1 MDRLLF
7 TKISY
12 ASGHGR
18 AHRQKKVTLNGN
30 EIKETIG
37 PEKEEIF
44 ILHSTSIEVV
54 LQLFPKSN
62 HVFII
67 RKLHTPVLSRNK
79 ELLVRLTS
87 EKHFRAR
94 LRNDHEVNFPD
105 DDRSLFLLRLLYI
118 QKNYLSEM
126 LSPRHEKGVK
136 DLCGRES
143 LQRKPDA
150 RLLGIIPWGTICSQI
165 SP

>member
-67 RKLHTPVLSRNK
+67 RKLHTPVLCYKRHFFYCFPNK
-79 ELLVRLTS
+79 AN
-87 EKHFRAR
+87 K
-94 LRNDHEVNFPD
+94 PK
-105 DDRSLFLLRLLYI
+105 FLLLSFSFLRGSLLT
-118 QKNYLSEM
+118 
-126 LSPRHEKGVK
+126 
-136 DLCGRES
+136 
-143 LQRKPDA
+143 PDA
-150 RLLGIIPWGTICSQI
+150 SLDVGGDPCTTS
-165 SP
+165 